1 AAGSSPVAPA
11 MITYLL
17 SFVGRFVLSA
27 IAFSCAADVALQ
39 ERDLIMALR
48 GPISESREW
57 QKD

>member
-1 AAGSSPVAPA
+1 PVAPA